1 MVAARGLAALALT
14 ATLASAPAQAVIAW
28 PWQQQPPRPSPAPRP
43 APPAVPRPAPLT
55 PRPLTPRPVAPRLV
69 GQPAPKPSPVAAPRP
84 AAAPTPPR
92 VLIPLPTAVRPD
104 QAAAIREVLAAA
116 PTHGLPAREL
126 PANASV
132 EVLLA
137 AAIDYASA
145 QHGGRIAGARLPG
158 DWRIRPAPY
167 DARAELAAAL
177 AADRLAAWLQEAP
190 PPYEGYRRL
199 QAALAQY
206 RGFAAAGGW
215 SALQVKLTLKPGEKG
230 PDVPALRKR
239 LIAEGYAV
247 GEAGEDP
254 SLYDDKLVQAVSIFQ
269 RLHGLADAGVIGRQT
284 VEAFNAPPAARIA
297 TLEANLERWR
307 WLPPAMP
314 ATRIEVNTGAALV
327 EVYDAGQVK
336 LAMRAIVGK
345 PASPTPMMS
354 EEIERVV
361 FNPPWNVPAGITAKE
376 LLPRIRK
383 DPGYMARND
392 FIWVG
397 NRLQQKPGDKA
408 ALGRLKFDMPN
419 DLDIYL
425 HDTPARTLF
434 VNDERHLSHG
444 CVRLQSPRD
453 LAIFALATA
462 GLDGAGIDAA
472 IATKVTSRTALAA
485 PLPVF
490 LIYRTAFVDADGQA
504 QFRKDAYRWDEKL
517 QALLGD

>member
-1 MVAARGLAALALT
+1 MAA
-14 ATLASAPAQAVIAW
+14 
-28 PWQQQPPRPSPAPRP
+28 
-43 APPAVPRPAPLT
+43 
-55 PRPLTPRPVAPRLV
+55 
-69 GQPAPKPSPVAAPRP
+69 
-84 AAAPTPPR
+84 
-92 VLIPLPTAVRPD
+92 
-104 QAAAIREVLAAA
+104 
-116 PTHGLPAREL
+116 
-126 PANASV
+126 
-132 EVLLA
+132 
-137 AAIDYASA
+137 A
-145 QHGGRIAGARLPG
+145 QHGGRLAGAKLPD

-177 AADRLAAWLQEAP
+177 AADRLASWLKEAP

-199 QAALAQY
+199 LAALAQY
-206 RGFAAAGGW
+206 RGFAASGGW
-215 SALQVKLTLKPGEKG
+215 SPLQVKLSLKPGDKG

-269 RLHGLADAGVIGRQT
+269 RLHGLADAGIIGRQT
-284 VEAFNAPPAARIA
+284 VEAFNVSAPARIA

-307 WLPPAMP
+307 WLPRALP
-314 ATRIEVNTGAALV
+314 ATRVEVNTAAALV
-327 EVYDAGQVK
+327 EVFADGQIK

-345 PASPTPMMS
+345 PASPTPMLA

-361 FNPPWNVPAGITAKE
+361 FNPPWNVPAGIAAEEIIPK
-376 LLPRIRK
+376 IRK
-383 DPGYMARND
+383 DPGYMAKND
-392 FIWVG
+392 LVWVG
-397 NRLQQKPGDKA
+397 SRLQQTPGDKA

-453 LAIFALATA
+453 LAIFALAMA
-462 GLDGAGIDAA
+462 GVDGAGIDAA
-472 IATKVTSRTALAA
+472 IATKITSRTALAQ

-490 LIYRTAFVDADGQA
+490 LIYRTAFVDADGQV
-504 QFRKDAYRWDEKL
+504 QFRKDAYHWDDR
-517 QALLGD
+517 LLTMLGG